1 MPPKPLGGFPNPT
14 ARPRSNRAHQTLP
27 GGRCKHYDR
36 CRRLSRLLRKLRN
49 PMSREQSLR
58 ATHTNLESKSLAI
71 LSFDAGAWVLELP
84 PKLRPDQPELESMLG
99 KVFSGRR
106 SSPDNLALAQ
116 QLSLNWCMSKA
127 KSHGISFED
136 CFI

>member
-1 MPPKPLGGFPNPT
+1 MEAEK
-14 ARPRSNRAHQTLP
+14 
-27 GGRCKHYDR
+27 
-36 CRRLSRLLRKLRN
+36 

-58 ATHTNLESKSLAI
+58 ATHTNLESDTLAI
-71 LSFDAGAWVLELP
+71 LSFSDAGSWILALP
-84 PKLRPDQPELESMLG
+84 PKLRPHQPELESMLG

-127 KSHGISFED
+127 KLQGMSFED
-136 CFI
+136 CFRESA